1 LWASHAAP
9 GQKSETDDV
18 TRRNEYALTD
28 RPRILIVDDEPDVRT
43 MLTRFFEKNDFVVD
57 SAPDGPAALD
67 LIGATRPDIVLLDS
81 MMPSMSGI
89 EVLQRIRGRY
99 AARLL
104 PVIMVTARTQ
114 PEDIVQALGAQ
125 ANDYVTKPFSLPV
138 LLARV
143 RLRLADRAPEQEI
156 MTPGAPRSAR
166 ESPAVETARLSSGS
180 LVEGRYLLHEIIGEG
195 RFGIVYRATH
205 EMLRKQVAIKVFR
218 DVDTGDSA
226 KVVELLQ
233 EGVVSCRLE
242 HPHAV
247 TVLDFGIS
255 KTREAYLVMEF
266 LSGDLLRDV
275 VDREG
280 RIGVDRAVEM
290 ALPIALVLMEAH
302 ARGVVHRDLKPDNV
316 LLHRRYGQEVVKVLD
331 FGIAGFLEALG
342 GEVQKRDDIVGT
354 PAYMAPEIALQQ
366 AVDGRSDV
374 YALGCM
380 LFEILTGRPPYLEP
394 TPVGTVVAHLKQP
407 VPNLDAALPLASR
420 ELRRLVGEMLRK
432 KADERPTAAQV
443 AGMLSGIRG

>member
-1 LWASHAAP
+1 
-9 GQKSETDDV
+9 
-18 TRRNEYALTD
+18 LTD

-57 SAPDGPAALD
+57 SAPDGPMALD
-67 LIGATRPDIVLLDS
+67 KIGQNRPDLVLLDN
-81 MMPSMSGI
+81 MMPSMSGL

-99 AARLL
+99 SARMV
-104 PVIMVTARTQ
+104 PVIMVTAKTQ
-114 PEDIVQALGAQ
+114 PEDIVEALAAQ

-143 RLRLADRAPEQEI
+143 KLRLADRAPEQEVATKG
-156 MTPGAPRSAR
+156 TPRLRADTATSEP
-166 ESPAVETARLSSGS
+166 ARLSSGS
-180 LVEGRYLLHEIIGEG
+180 LVDGRFLLHEVIGEG
-195 RFGIVYRATH
+195 RFGVVFRATH

-242 HPHAV
+242 HPNAV

-280 RIGVDRAVEM
+280 KIAAEHAVEI

-316 LLHRRYGQEVVKVLD
+316 LLHRRFGQEVVKVLD
-331 FGIAGFLEALG
+331 FGIAGLLEALG
-342 GEVQKRDDIVGT
+342 GDTRARDDIVGT
-354 PAYMAPEIALQQ
+354 PAYMAPEIALQKP
-366 AVDGRSDV
+366 VDGRGDV

-380 LFEILTGRPPYLEP
+380 LYELLTGRPPFLLS
-394 TPVGTVVAHLKQP
+394 TPVATVVAHVREP
-407 VPNLDAALPLASR
+407 VPNLEKMLPTASR
-420 ELRRLVGEMLRK
+420 DLRRLIGNMLMK
-432 KADERPTAAQV
+432 SAADRPTAAQV

>member
-1 LWASHAAP
+1 M
-9 GQKSETDDV
+9 
-18 TRRNEYALTD
+18 TD

-57 SAPDGPAALD
+57 SAPDGPMALD
-67 LIGATRPDIVLLDS
+67 KIGQNRPDLVLLDN
-81 MMPSMSGI
+81 MMPSMSGL

-99 AARLL
+99 SARMV
-104 PVIMVTARTQ
+104 PVIMVTAKTQ
-114 PEDIVQALGAQ
+114 PEDIVEALAAQ

-143 RLRLADRAPEQEI
+143 RLRLADRAPEQEVATQG
-156 MTPGAPRSAR
+156 TPRLRADTATSEP
-166 ESPAVETARLSSGS
+166 ARLSSGS
-180 LVEGRYLLHEIIGEG
+180 LVDGRFLLHEVIGEG
-195 RFGIVYRATH
+195 RFGVVFRATH

-242 HPHAV
+242 HPNAV

-280 RIGVDRAVEM
+280 SIAVEHAVEI

-316 LLHRRYGQEVVKVLD
+316 LLHKRFGQEVVKVLD
-331 FGIAGFLEALG
+331 FGIAGLLEALG
-342 GEVQKRDDIVGT
+342 GDTRARDDIVGT
-354 PAYMAPEIALQQ
+354 PAYMASEIALQKP
-366 AVDGRSDV
+366 VDGRSDV

-380 LFEILTGRPPYLEP
+380 LYELLTGRPPFLLS
-394 TPVGTVVAHLKQP
+394 TPVATVVAHVREP
-407 VPNLDAALPLASR
+407 VPNLEKMLPTASR
-420 ELRRLVGEMLRK
+420 DLRRLIGNMLMK
-432 KADERPTAAQV
+432 SAADRPTAAQV